1 MRIVL
6 DTNVLISAT
15 FWTGASFRI
24 LQLIEQ
30 GKATLVLS
38 KQILDE
44 YDRIVHSDEILQK
57 QAFQQER
64 KDAVLKILQLAVLV
78 EPKEHI
84 TAVKDDPDDNKF
96 IEAAIAAN
104 ATYIISQDK
113 KHLISLK
120 EFRGIKIVTPETFLS
135 LLEK

>member
-1 MRIVL
+1 M
-6 DTNVLISAT
+6 
-15 FWTGASFRI
+15 
-24 LQLIEQ
+24 
-30 GKATLVLS
+30 
-38 KQILDE
+38 
-44 YDRIVHSDEILQK
+44 HSDEIIQK

-104 ATYIISQDK
+104 ASHIITQDK
-113 KHLISLK
+113 KHLIPLK
-120 EFRGIKIVTPETFLS
+120 EFRGIKIVTPEMFLS
-135 LLEK
+135 LPE